1 MVNYNNL
8 WVVMKQK
15 KMTKTELRLA
25 AKLSTSTFAKL
36 SKNEM
41 VSLEVL
47 VRLCYVLGCQLSD
60 ICCLLYT
67 SDAADEG
74 LV

>member
-47 VRLCYVLGCQLSD
+47 VRLCYVLGC
-60 ICCLLYT
+60 
-67 SDAADEG
+67 
-74 LV
+74 

>member
-8 WVVMKQK
+8 WVVMKRK
-15 KMTKTELRLA
+15 KMSKTELRKA

-41 VSLEVL
+41 VSLDVL
-47 VRLCYVLGCQLSD
+47 VRLCCVLNCQLSD
-60 ICCLLYT
+60 ICIIPNVK
-67 SDAADEG
+67 EG
-74 LV
+74 VGCE

>member
-41 VSLEVL
+41 VSLEVF

-60 ICCLLYT
+60 ICFIPN
-67 SDAADEG
+67 AKEG
-74 LV
+74 DSSE

>member
-25 AKLSTSTFAKL
+25 AKL

-60 ICCLLYT
+60 ICFIPN
-67 SDAADEG
+67 AKEG
-74 LV
+74 DSIE